1 MNRTQTL
8 KKAVE
13 EFEKLTGLRLD
24 VDQDSLTNPEETVQR
39 IRILSKAYKEA
50 NNRED
55 ILRQWLSGEMDDEEF
70 FSYAD
75 RMHINDKEQRC
86 LYLISL
92 KHDLYPEVITLLKNL
107 LPDSKSWILPHRK
120 NQLILVC
127 RFPSKKSVNIKEK
140 AYEILDTLNTELME
154 QAVIACDEMT
164 EELRQLPLSFRRA
177 QLTLKVGS
185 VFYPDR
191 TICLYT
197 EMGLGNLLNDL
208 SPEVCREYIRTS
220 LGEDYLTS
228 DSLVFRSDILQ
239 TANCFLKNDLNIA
252 ETARQLHIHRNTLL
266 YRLEQIQNETGLD
279 IRRFECAMTYRLC
292 AMILLYLKSL

>member
-8 KKAVE
+8 KNAIQ
-13 EFEKLTGLRLD
+13 EFEKLTGLKLD
-24 VDQDSLTNPEETVQR
+24 IDQDSATNTEDIIHR
-39 IRILSKAYKEA
+39 IQALCRAYEEA

-55 ILRQWLSGEMDDEEF
+55 ILRQWLSGNINEEEF
-70 FSYAD
+70 FSFAN
-75 RMHINDKEQRC
+75 RMHINDKEHRC
-86 LYLISL
+86 IYLISL
-92 KHDLYPEVITLLKNL
+92 KNDLYPEVITVLKNL
-107 LPDSKSWILPHRK
+107 LPDITSWMLPYRK
-120 NQLILVC
+120 NQLILIC
-127 RFPSKKSVNIKEK
+127 RFPSKKNVNIKEK
-140 AYEILDTLNTELME
+140 AYEILDVLNSELME
-154 QAVIACDEMT
+154 QAVIACDEIT
-164 EELRQLPLSFRRA
+164 EDLRQLPLSFQRTL
-177 QLTLKVGS
+177 LTLKVGS

-208 SPEVCREYIRTS
+208 SPHVCREYIRIN
-220 LGEDYLTS
+220 LGEDYLTA
-228 DSLVFRSDILQ
+228 DSPVFRSDILQ

-292 AMILLYLKSL
+292 AMILLYLKTL

>member
-1 MNRTQTL
+1 MNKTQTL
-8 KKAVE
+8 NKAIQ
-13 EFEKLTGLRLD
+13 EFERLTGLSLD
-24 VDQDSLTNPEETVQR
+24 IDQENLSNPEDTLQR
-39 IRILSKAYKEA
+39 IRILCKAYTEA
-50 NNRED
+50 NNRD
-55 ILRQWLSGEMDDEEF
+55 DVLKRWITGEMDDEEF
-70 FSYAD
+70 LSFAD
-75 RMHINDKEQRC
+75 RTHINDKEHRC
-86 LYLISL
+86 LYLVSL

-107 LPDSKSWILPHRK
+107 LSDSTSWILPCHK

-127 RFPSKKSVNIKEK
+127 HFPAKKHVHIKEK
-140 AYEILDTLNTELME
+140 AYEILDMLNTELME

-220 LGEDYLTS
+220 LGEDYLTV
-228 DSLVFRSDILQ
+228 DSPVFRSDILQ

-292 AMILLYLKSL
+292 AMILLYLKTL